1 MSKEKQLKITKKL
14 LATANPI
21 VSSSPSP
28 SQSIQFRSPDNQPV
42 LGSFG
47 PFSPMA
53 IPLGNTKYDFPRQ
66 LFSPTIKPTVELMVP
81 SSLLFPSANLLSSS
95 NLISPS
101 NLISSN
107 LISSNIIPSSN
118 LFPSGISSTGQ
129 TGQSMALASVPVP
142 TIISIAPTS
151 SGGLISSD
159 DDTSLLGSNS
169 ILDYQNPFDNQNNN
183 AYDYSL

>member
-21 VSSSPSP
+21 ASPSPSP

-81 SSLLFPSANLLSSS
+81 SSLLIPSANLLSSS

-107 LISSNIIPSSN
+107 LIPSSN
-118 LFPSGISSTGQ
+118 LFSSGISSTGQ
-129 TGQSMALASVPVP
+129 TGQSMTLASVPVP

-183 AYDYSL
+183 GYDYNL

>member
-21 VSSSPSP
+21 ASPSPSP

-53 IPLGNTKYDFPRQ
+53 NPLGNTKYDFPRQ
-66 LFSPTIKPTVELMVP
+66 LFSSTIKPTVELMVP
-81 SSLLFPSANLLSSS
+81 SSLLIPSANLLSSS

-101 NLISSN
+101 NLI
-107 LISSNIIPSSN
+107 PSSN
-118 LFPSGISSTGQ
+118 LFSSGISSTGQ
-129 TGQSMALASVPVP
+129 TGQSMTLASVPVP

-169 ILDYQNPFDNQNNN
+169 IFDYQNPFDNQNNN
-183 AYDYSL
+183 GYDYNL

>member
-21 VSSSPSP
+21 ASSSS
-28 SQSIQFRSPDNQPV
+28 SSQSIQSIQFRSPESQPA

-47 PFSPMA
+47 PFSPVA

-81 SSLLFPSANLLSSS
+81 SSLLIPSANLLSSS
-95 NLISPS
+95 NLIPSS

-107 LISSNIIPSSN
+107 LIPPSN
-118 LFPSGISSTGQ
+118 LFPSGISSAGQ
-129 TGQSMALASVPVP
+129 TGQSMTLASVPVP
-142 TIISIAPTS
+142 TIISIASTS
-151 SGGLISSD
+151 SGGLMSSD

-183 AYDYSL
+183 NGYDYNL